1 MSKLDITTIKEFNNW
16 LQQREGRTLE
26 FKTAKNS
33 FNVDKDLTDYC
44 AAISNEGGGKLILG
58 VDPKGKV
65 VGTKAFQG
73 THNKLS
79 HELFTKIKIKVDVE
93 ELYHPEG
100 RVLIFHIPSR
110 PQGRPIKSTG
120 AYTYPMRT
128 GESLTEMD
136 EITLRSIFSET
147 NPDFSNQVV
156 NGLSLID
163 LDEKAME
170 NFKKRW
176 AQKAKREDYLTFS
189 NEKMLRAIGLLS
201 DKGLNYAC
209 LVLLGKKEKI
219 DELIPCSE
227 IIFEWRQDVKK
238 VSHDFRINW
247 REPFF
252 KIYNE
257 VWEAINARNL
267 RIPFQD
273 GLFQREVYAFSEKPI
288 REALLNA
295 VAHRDYT
302 INNQSIFIKASPEEF
317 VIESPGGFPPGI
329 TLENILYKT
338 HWRNRSIA
346 ETFEKAGLVER
357 SGQGMDDIFGSTIK
371 EGKGMPD
378 LSESD
383 AYSVR
388 LKIPAQVKDKDF
400 IFFLERVARSKQII
414 LSFEEIYEL
423 EKIREQLIIPKL
435 KYMDKFLDLGIIEKV
450 GKTKGTKYIL
460 SHEYYVQEGK
470 AGIHTRL
477 TGLSRDQKKELILN
491 HLRKNKKGVMKDF
504 LDAFPD
510 LKQPDLNN
518 LLQELKR
525 AEKVIHAGPKR
536 SGHWVLKE

>member
-1 MSKLDITTIKEFNNW
+1 LDTTTIKEFNNW

-58 VDPKGKV
+58 VDSKRKV
-65 VGTKAFQG
+65 VGTKAFQS
-73 THNKLS
+73 THNRLS

-93 ELYHPEG
+93 ELQHPEG

-120 AYTYPMRT
+120 AYTYPMRA

-136 EITLRSIFSET
+136 EITLKSIFSET
-147 NPDFSNQVV
+147 NPDFSNKIVD
-156 NGLSLID
+156 GLTLID
-163 LDEKAME
+163 LDEKATV

-176 AQKAKREDYLTFS
+176 AQKAKREDYLAFS

-209 LVLLGKKEKI
+209 LILLGKKEKI

-227 IIFEWRQDVKK
+227 IIFEWRHDAKK

-252 KIYNE
+252 KIYDE

-317 VIESPGGFPPGI
+317 IIESPGGFPPGI

-338 HWRNRSIA
+338 YWRNRSIA
-346 ETFEKAGLVER
+346 ETFEKAGLIER

-423 EKIREQLIIPKL
+423 EKIRKQLIVPKL
-435 KYMDKFLDLGIIEKV
+435 KYINKFLDLGIIEKV

-460 SHEYYVQEGK
+460 SHEYYVHEGK
-470 AGIHTRL
+470 VGIHTRL

-491 HLRKNKKGVMKDF
+491 HLRKNRKGVMKDF

-525 AEKVIHAGPKR
+525 GEKVIHAGPKR
-536 SGHWVLKE
+536 SGYWVLKE

>member
-1 MSKLDITTIKEFNNW
+1 MDTTTIKEFNNW

-58 VDPKGKV
+58 VDSKRKV
-65 VGTKAFQG
+65 VGTKAFQS
-73 THNKLS
+73 THNRLS

-93 ELYHPEG
+93 ELQHPEG

-120 AYTYPMRT
+120 AYTYPMRA

-136 EITLRSIFSET
+136 EITLKSIFSET
-147 NPDFSNQVV
+147 NPDFSNKIVD
-156 NGLSLID
+156 GLTLID
-163 LDEKAME
+163 LDEKATV

-176 AQKAKREDYLTFS
+176 AQKAKREDYLAFS

-209 LVLLGKKEKI
+209 LILLGKKEKI

-227 IIFEWRQDVKK
+227 IIFEWRHDAKK

-252 KIYNE
+252 KIYDE

-317 VIESPGGFPPGI
+317 IIESPGGFPPGI

-338 HWRNRSIA
+338 YWRNRSIA
-346 ETFEKAGLVER
+346 ETFEKAGLIER

-423 EKIREQLIIPKL
+423 EKIRKQLIVPKL
-435 KYMDKFLDLGIIEKV
+435 KYINKFLDLGIIEKV

-460 SHEYYVQEGK
+460 SHEYYVHEGK
-470 AGIHTRL
+470 VGIHTRL

-491 HLRKNKKGVMKDF
+491 HLRKNRKGVMKDF

-525 AEKVIHAGPKR
+525 GEKVIHAGPKR
-536 SGHWVLKE
+536 SGYWVLKE